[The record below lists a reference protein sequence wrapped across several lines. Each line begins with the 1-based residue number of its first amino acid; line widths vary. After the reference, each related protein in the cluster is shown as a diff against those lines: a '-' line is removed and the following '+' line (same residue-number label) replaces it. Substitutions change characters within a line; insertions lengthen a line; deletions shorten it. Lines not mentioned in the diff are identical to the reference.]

1 MCKYQWLYD
10 RFFLKPSPTQ
20 IICPMNIPAW
30 ILLSFLSFAA
40 HLRCEVIWPQK
51 TIHLL
56 VGYAAGGPTDMVAR
70 TFANKLSSE
79 LEQQVIVDNKPGAGG
94 TLASNFVAKAAP
106 DGYTLLLGE
115 PGSILINTV
124 QGKATPYDPLKDFT
138 PIAQVVSLPLV
149 VAASPSL
156 KVTTLKELI
165 ALAKTKEIPFGTPG
179 NGTMQ
184 HLTMSDFGKVTH
196 SNFIHVAY
204 KGGAPA
210 VTDLLGGQIPLVMVT
225 VPSVAPYVKSG
236 AIIPLAVVASSR
248 SGVLPNVPTFVESGY
263 SDFLQDG
270 WQGFFAPAQLP
281 RDIVLRLF
289 AAINKVGN
297 LSDLQSAMTSIGA
310 NVVLSGPQEFT
321 KVVVRDSAYWAK
333 VVAENPT
340 AKD

>member
-1 MCKYQWLYD
+1 MFNLIQQNHLLK
-10 RFFLKPSPTQ
+10 FFT
-20 IICPMNIPAW
+20 IRHPMKIRIW
-30 ILLSFLSFAA
+30 ILLIFLFCTG
-40 HLRCEVIWPQK
+40 HLRSEVLWPQK

-56 VGYAAGGPTDMVAR
+56 VGYAPGGPTDIVAR
-70 TFANKLSSE
+70 TFANKLSIE

-106 DGYTLLLGE
+106 DGYTLLMGE
-115 PGSILINTV
+115 PGSILINAFQTK
-124 QGKATPYDPLKDFT
+124 GSAYDPLKDFT

-149 VAASPSL
+149 VASSPSL

-165 ALAKTKEIPFGTPG
+165 ALAKNKEIPYGTPG

-184 HLTMSDFGKVTH
+184 HLTMTDFGKVSH

-248 SGVLPNVPTFVESGY
+248 SAVLPNVPTFVESGY
-263 SDFLQDG
+263 ADFLQDG
-270 WQGFFAPAQLP
+270 WQGFFAPSQLP
-281 RDIVLRLF
+281 KDIVLKLS
-289 AAINKVGN
+289 AAITKVGGTGE
-297 LSDLQSAMTSIGA
+297 LQSAMNAIGA
-310 NVVLSGPQEFT
+310 NIVLTGPQEFT
-321 KVVVRDSAYWAK
+321 KVVVRDSVYWAK
-333 VVAENPT
+333 VVADNPT

>member
-1 MCKYQWLYD
+1 MKIQAW
-10 RFFLKPSPTQ
+10 FFLSVL
-20 IICPMNIPAW
+20 A
-30 ILLSFLSFAA
+30 FAGP
-40 HLRCEVIWPQK
+40 LRSEAIWPQK

-56 VGYAAGGPTDMVAR
+56 VGFAPGGPTDVVAR
-70 TFANKLSSE
+70 TFANKLSAE

-115 PGSILINTV
+115 PGSILINSV
-124 QGKATPYDPLKDFT
+124 QPKSAAYDPLKDFT
-138 PIAQVVSLPLV
+138 PIGQVVSLPLV

-165 ALAKTKEIPFGTPG
+165 SVARTKEIQFGTPG

-184 HLTMSDFGKVTH
+184 HLTMSDFGKVSH
-196 SNFIHVAY
+196 ANFIHVAY

-236 AIIPLAVVASSR
+236 AIIPLAVVASAR
-248 SGVLPNVPTFVESGY
+248 SAVLPNVPTFVESGY
-263 SDFLQDG
+263 PDFLQDG

-281 RDIVLRLF
+281 KEIVLKLS
-289 AAINKVGN
+289 AAITKVGN

-310 NVVLSGPQEFT
+310 NVVLTSPQEFT
-321 KVVVRDSAYWAK
+321 KVVVRDSVYWAK
-333 VVAENPT
+333 VVLDNPT